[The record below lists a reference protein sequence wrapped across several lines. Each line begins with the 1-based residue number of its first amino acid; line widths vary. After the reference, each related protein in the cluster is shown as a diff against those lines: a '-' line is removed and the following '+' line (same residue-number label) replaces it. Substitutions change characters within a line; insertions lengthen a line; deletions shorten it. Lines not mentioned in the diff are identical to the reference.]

1 MGGPFT
7 IMGKPGEISSHE
19 GAGGLCAVP
28 SRPSALPPLRAVAG
42 LGDVLPVVVV
52 DTREQSPL
60 PFANCPTAGG
70 TLATGDY
77 SVQGFEDEFTVER
90 KSLDDLA
97 GSCTHDRQ
105 RFEKE
110 LVRMRGYP
118 FRRLLV
124 VGTVE
129 DVEAHRYRSRAE
141 PKAILA
147 SVTAF
152 EIRYGLPVAFC
163 PTPGAA
169 ALQIERWALYFLRER
184 LKTASA
190 VLGRYAPA
198 KARRPHS
205 VGGEITPPEG

>member
-1 MGGPFT
+1 MKGDAMKYPNPT
-7 IMGKPGEISSHE
+7 ILI
-19 GAGGLCAVP
+19 
-28 SRPSALPPLRAVAG
+28 
-42 LGDVLPVVVV
+42 

-60 PFANCPTAGG
+60 VFTHCPADVA

-77 SVQGFEDEFTVER
+77 SIQGFEDEFTIER

-97 GSCTHDRQ
+97 GSCTHDRE
-105 RFEKE
+105 RFERE
-110 LVRMRGYP
+110 LVRLRGYP

-169 ALQIERWALYFLRER
+169 ALQVERWAFYFLRER

-198 KARRPHS
+198 KARRPQS